1 MHEPFRR
8 ETLVHCV
15 PPTMRATRI
24 IALAILLTLWI
35 PALILPLPGW
45 AYILPVLLTG
55 GVIASA
61 YLYEVRTTSGHAES
75 RRRVLDRA
83 IQTRMLAAMP
93 EQQRGIAAMQ
103 EDFKDA
109 VNKITG
115 AMPGQAARAAIDAIP
130 WYLVIGHTESGKS
143 SALATSGQ
151 AFAYVTPA
159 GGARG
164 NRGCRWWLSN
174 EAAFIDTAGAYAEGE
189 GGYAEWL
196 AFLRQLGEA
205 RPLQPLHG
213 IFVTV
218 AAERLSTAR
227 PEDIDLMA
235 RQTRERLDEAFG
247 FLGIQVPVYLIVT
260 RCDLLP
266 GFLEFFADLKD
277 NERGQVWGFNFA
289 LHGPK
294 EPPRDRVGRFFDELA
309 EIARERALRRL
320 RPRAQTEVRSAVFQF
335 PHWFRSTRANLVDFA
350 GAVFAHN
357 TYQDEVMAR
366 GVYFSS
372 ASEPAGI
379 YGDQVTRLTNV
390 ERGFF
395 LRDLFTTIVPLDR
408 EYARPA
414 PSELRRRLHRKL
426 SIATPLLGLSLVTV
440 VLSLHTY
447 SENMTL
453 VEDLRRTMNSCVAE
467 RPPVSIGKLDLYRFH
482 VDRLQDYRDGRAPL
496 HMSLGMYVGDMDV
509 TNSAN
514 DKVEQLE
521 VRAATLYAAL
531 VYRDVSNQIV
541 DVIYRDLTL
550 FGNRYVNNGNIPS
563 SEESFRYGEL
573 LRLYLMLTTPRQPGD
588 QDDSKLSVAVNRE
601 WFVQQILL
609 RWQANAPTVGRD
621 ETSLKAMKE
630 ILDLY
635 ARVLAADERLGFHRG
650 LDVAARVRRILDR
663 RPPGA

>member
-1 MHEPFRR
+1 
-8 ETLVHCV
+8 
-15 PPTMRATRI
+15 MRATRI

-55 GVIASA
+55 GVIAAA

-75 RRRVLDRA
+75 RRRVLDRS

-115 AMPGQAARAAIDAIP
+115 AIPGQGPRAAIDAIP

-196 AFLRQLGEA
+196 AFLKQLGET

-213 IFVTV
+213 IFVVV
-218 AAERLSTAR
+218 AADRLSTAR
-227 PEDIDLMA
+227 PEDIDLQA

-294 EPPRDRVGRFFDELA
+294 EAPRDRVGRFFDELA

-320 RPRAQTEVRSAVFQF
+320 RPRAQTEVRAAVFQF
-335 PHWFRSTRANLVDFA
+335 PHWFRSMRANLVDFA

-379 YGDQVTRLTNV
+379 YGDQVTRLSNV

-395 LRDLFTTIVPLDR
+395 LRDLFTTVVPLDR

-426 SIATPLLGLSLVTV
+426 SIATPLFGLSLVTA
-440 VLSLHTY
+440 VLSLHAY
-447 SENMTL
+447 SANMTL
-453 VEDLRRTMNSCVAE
+453 VEDLRATLNACAAARA
-467 RPPVSIGKLDLYRFH
+467 PVPIGKLDLYRAQ
-482 VDRLQDYRDGRAPL
+482 VARLQDYRDNGAPL
-496 HMSLGMYVGDMDV
+496 HMTLGMYVGNMDV
-509 TNSAN
+509 KNSSN

-541 DVIYRDLTL
+541 DVTYRDLTV
-550 FGNRYVNNGNIPS
+550 FGNRYVNNNNAPS
-563 SEESFRYGEL
+563 SEEAFRYGEL
-573 LRLYLMLTTPRQPGD
+573 LRLYLMLTTPRQPD
-588 QDDSKLSVAVNRE
+588 DPADSKLTEANNRN
-601 WFVQQILL
+601 WFTRQIVQ
-609 RWQANAPTVGRD
+609 RWQANAPTLGRD
-621 ETSLKAMKE
+621 DQSLLAMTA
-630 ILDLY
+630 IIDLY

-663 RPPGA
+663 LPRGG